1 MYFYLPSGLS
11 LCNHFLAMT
20 GDDIKRIRKSMGLTQ
35 HEFAARLGVSFGA
48 VNRWERGH
56 NEPQPDRLM
65 RIREMHAGYLAHI
78 NSTETVTRGA
88 EKTPPL
94 DFEGDPE
101 AIKLVVDAFRLRN
114 GHLFNKAYGL
124 ELSRVVPLPHQRIA
138 VYEHLIPQSP
148 LRFLVADDAG
158 SGKTIMAGL
167 YTLEMLNRGRLKR
180 VL

>member
-1 MYFYLPSGLS
+1 MAYAIHTILYLLLYSDMPLCHS
-11 LCNHFLAMT
+11 LLAMK

-35 HEFAARLGVSFGA
+35 QEFAAKLGVSFGA

-65 RIREMHAGYLAHI
+65 RIREMHAEYSARINPTDTLAR
-78 NSTETVTRGA
+78 SV
-88 EKTPPL
+88 EKTRPL

-124 ELSRVVPLPHQRIA
+124 ELSRVVPLPHQ
-138 VYEHLIPQSP
+138 
-148 LRFLVADDAG
+148 
-158 SGKTIMAGL
+158 
-167 YTLEMLNRGRLKR
+167 
-180 VL
+180 